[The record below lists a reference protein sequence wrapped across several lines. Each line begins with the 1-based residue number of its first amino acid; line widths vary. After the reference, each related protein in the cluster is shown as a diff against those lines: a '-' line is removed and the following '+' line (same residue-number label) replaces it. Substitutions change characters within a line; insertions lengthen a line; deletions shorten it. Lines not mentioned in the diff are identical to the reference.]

1 MPNEPGSGLVVG
13 YHASHEQLTPSELL
27 DCVVA
32 AEAFQ
37 ELGVDELIF
46 DPTVPDLDQI
56 DRLAEVL
63 PPS

>member
-1 MPNEPGSGLVVG
+1 
-13 YHASHEQLTPSELL
+13 
-27 DCVVA
+27 
-32 AEAFQ
+32 
-37 ELGVDELIF
+37 VDELIF